1 MKKKHLTLYL
11 MTSVLLI
18 SGCSKFDSGKATSVK
33 VKAKISFFLQRC
45 VSACLGSK
53 PKRVIS
59 LQDAENQ
66 MIGKY
71 ETREYSKWAKAHY
84 KDLDIRSNNVYS
96 CSCLVPK
103 EKEDYDNCMIGK
115 CSCFVSG
122 EWVSVTGKWKLIQH
136 NRTAEKWVGEGLH
149 EFNTTYCIVFSDM
162 LFNAGMKGYMF
173 LPFKFY
179 DDKGGVSIICD
190 DDAGIYFEKKQPI
203 EK

>member
-1 MKKKHLTLYL
+1 MKKHLAFCLL
-11 MTSVLLI
+11 ISAFLI

-53 PKRVIS
+53 PKRVTS
-59 LQDAENQ
+59 LQDAEKQ

-84 KDLDIRSNNVYS
+84 KDLEIMSNNIYS
-96 CSCLVPK
+96 CSFLVSK
-103 EKEDYDNCMIGK
+103 EKEDYGNCIIGK

-122 EWVSVTGKWKLIQH
+122 EWVNVTGKWKLVQR
-136 NRTAEKWVGEGLH
+136 NRTAEKWVGEELH
-149 EFNTTYCIVFSDM
+149 EFNNTYRIVFSDIF
-162 LFNAGMKGYMF
+162 FNAGMKGDLF

-179 DDKGGVSIICD
+179 DDNGGVSIVCD
-190 DDAGIYFEKKQPI
+190 DDAGIYFIKKQPI